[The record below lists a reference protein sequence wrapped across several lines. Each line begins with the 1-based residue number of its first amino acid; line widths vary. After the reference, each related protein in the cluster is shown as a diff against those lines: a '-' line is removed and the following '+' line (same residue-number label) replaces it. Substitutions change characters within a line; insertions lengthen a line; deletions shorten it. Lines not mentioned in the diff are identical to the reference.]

1 MRKYIL
7 SILLLFV
14 ALGQGFAK
22 EVPFTV
28 VCGSVLSG
36 CYAVQSARV
45 EFQGF
50 EPCETDKDGRFCT
63 MTTSANGGK
72 VRVSNPDYWTYY
84 YSSDEEIHN
93 IHLAGVDCGY
103 YYDDGSPSP
112 KCPVRAYE
120 YAFSAEVGLMANR
133 EGIKIEI
140 PADVNRSGESK
151 KDRLI
156 VRIASPTRFTN
167 VPPGG
172 WEYEAMGGESV
183 GTIMAF
189 NIVLYSDDESDR
201 KIHLS
206 IASGLESDLP
216 ATIMRFDENAFNWDL
231 VTSAGSRNRR
241 YDFELSERNF
251 KKSAW
256 YCCHIFKEPIRKV
269 NLCVKDKS
277 GYGVPNSRFRMKGI
291 RPATILTDEK
301 GKIFFYLPLSC
312 EELNLDFEGC
322 YYSYILGSTI
332 NIVNWVIDP
341 DSVCSTSLG
350 FLNSENNEDAW
361 FDISI
366 PDLTVRPDLT
376 VGGERSSQILDDFEE
391 ESASTSEKLQNKED
405 ESQPEIHPYIG
416 SKQSCLIALVLVSVF
431 GIIVLRYY
439 ATKLLTPNTKG
450 IPSLIVSVLS
460 LHPIFSERQQELVKN
475 YFAQSSLKSTGKYL
489 QTIRNL
495 MGEKIDLASA
505 FETVNRDL
513 SFTERRVFLQLLFK
527 LAADDDGIKNDEWQL
542 LSQIMVGLKMN
553 KINIEYLT
561 RRYGPLRTEFEEFEQ
576 SSYYSNNQGYSS
588 SYSYA
593 SSSDYALLG
602 VSAGCSKKEIQQAYH
617 QLALE
622 YHPDLPK
629 NARRY
634 EECERKMAE
643 INLAYDRLMKG

>member
-1 MRKYIL
+1 MRL
-7 SILLLFV
+7 
-14 ALGQGFAK
+14 
-22 EVPFTV
+22 
-28 VCGSVLSG
+28 
-36 CYAVQSARV
+36 
-45 EFQGF
+45 
-50 EPCETDKDGRFCT
+50 
-63 MTTSANGGK
+63 
-72 VRVSNPDYWTYY
+72 W
-84 YSSDEEIHN
+84 
-93 IHLAGVDCGY
+93 
-103 YYDDGSPSP
+103 
-112 KCPVRAYE
+112 
-120 YAFSAEVGLMANR
+120 
-133 EGIKIEI
+133 
-140 PADVNRSGESK
+140 
-151 KDRLI
+151 
-156 VRIASPTRFTN
+156 
-167 VPPGG
+167 
-172 WEYEAMGGESV
+172 GGESV

-322 YYSYILGSTI
+322 YYSYILGSTKK
-332 NIVNWVIDP
+332 NVNWVIDP

-350 FLNSENNEDAW
+350 FLYSENNEDAW

-405 ESQPEIHPYIG
+405 ESGNNVLGIIA
-416 SKQSCLIALVLVSVF
+416 KVIALVCGLPLLIGFVF
-431 GIIVLRYY
+431 YVTKYVLKER
-439 ATKLLTPNTKG
+439 PDSRP
-450 IPSLIVSVLS
+450 ILIASVLS
-460 LHPIFSERQQELVKN
+460 LHPIFSERQQDLVK
-475 YFAQSSLKSTGKYL
+475 KYL
-489 QTIRNL
+489 GQNTMMGPEQIDNYIQTIR
-495 MGEKIDLASA
+495 DLGGTKLDLVSA
-505 FETVNRDL
+505 YENVNIEFD
-513 SFTERRVFLQLLFK
+513 FTERRFFMELLFK

-542 LSQIMVGLKMN
+542 LNEIMVGLKMN

>member
-22 EVPFTV
+22 EVPFTE

-322 YYSYILGSTI
+322 YYSYILGSTKK
-332 NIVNWVIDP
+332 NVNWVIDP

-350 FLNSENNEDAW
+350 FLYSENNEDAW

-405 ESQPEIHPYIG
+405 ESGNNVLGIIA
-416 SKQSCLIALVLVSVF
+416 KVIALVCGLPLLIGFVF
-431 GIIVLRYY
+431 YVTKYVLKER
-439 ATKLLTPNTKG
+439 PDSRP
-450 IPSLIVSVLS
+450 ILIASVLS
-460 LHPIFSERQQELVKN
+460 LHPIFSERQQDLVK
-475 YFAQSSLKSTGKYL
+475 KYL
-489 QTIRNL
+489 GQNTMMGPEQIDNYIQTIR
-495 MGEKIDLASA
+495 DLGGTKLDLVSA
-505 FETVNRDL
+505 YENVNIEFD
-513 SFTERRVFLQLLFK
+513 FTERRFFMELLFK

-542 LSQIMVGLKMN
+542 LNEIMVGLKMN

>member
-22 EVPFTV
+22 EVPFTE

-322 YYSYILGSTI
+322 YYSYILGSTKK
-332 NIVNWVIDP
+332 NVNWVIDP

-350 FLNSENNEDAW
+350 FLNSEKNEDVW

-405 ESQPEIHPYIG
+405 ESGNNVLGIIA
-416 SKQSCLIALVLVSVF
+416 KVIALVCGLPLLIGFVF
-431 GIIVLRYY
+431 YVTKYVLKER
-439 ATKLLTPNTKG
+439 PDSRP
-450 IPSLIVSVLS
+450 ILIASVLS
-460 LHPIFSERQQELVKN
+460 LHPIFSERQQDLVK
-475 YFAQSSLKSTGKYL
+475 KYL
-489 QTIRNL
+489 GQNTMMGPEQIDNYIQTIR
-495 MGEKIDLASA
+495 DLGGTKLDLVSA
-505 FETVNRDL
+505 YENVNIEFD
-513 SFTERRVFLQLLFK
+513 FTERRFFMELLFK

-542 LSQIMVGLKMN
+542 LNEIMVGLKMN

>member
-405 ESQPEIHPYIG
+405 ESGNNVLGIIA
-416 SKQSCLIALVLVSVF
+416 KVIALVCGLPLLIGFVF
-431 GIIVLRYY
+431 YVTKYVLKER
-439 ATKLLTPNTKG
+439 PDSRP
-450 IPSLIVSVLS
+450 ILIASVLS
-460 LHPIFSERQQELVKN
+460 LHPIFSERQQDLVK
-475 YFAQSSLKSTGKYL
+475 KYL
-489 QTIRNL
+489 GQNTMMGPEQIDNYIQTIR
-495 MGEKIDLASA
+495 DLGGTKLDLVSA
-505 FETVNRDL
+505 YENVNIEFD
-513 SFTERRVFLQLLFK
+513 FTERRFFMELLFK

-542 LSQIMVGLKMN
+542 LNEIMVGLKMN

>member
-22 EVPFTV
+22 EVPFTE

-84 YSSDEEIHN
+84 YSSVEEIHN

-322 YYSYILGSTI
+322 YYSYILGSTKK
-332 NIVNWVIDP
+332 NVNWVIDP

-350 FLNSENNEDAW
+350 FLYSENNEDAW

-405 ESQPEIHPYIG
+405 ESGNNVLGIIA
-416 SKQSCLIALVLVSVF
+416 KVIALVCGLPLLIGFVF
-431 GIIVLRYY
+431 YVTKYVLKER
-439 ATKLLTPNTKG
+439 PDSRP
-450 IPSLIVSVLS
+450 ILIASVLS
-460 LHPIFSERQQELVKN
+460 LHPIFSERQQDLVK
-475 YFAQSSLKSTGKYL
+475 KYL
-489 QTIRNL
+489 GQNTMMGPEQIDNYIQTIR
-495 MGEKIDLASA
+495 DLGGTKLDLVSA
-505 FETVNRDL
+505 YENVNIEFD
-513 SFTERRVFLQLLFK
+513 FTERRFFMELLFK

-542 LSQIMVGLKMN
+542 LNEIMVGLKMN